1 MKKTLS
7 LIIIL
12 TIVVMMFVGCTHTTK
27 NGLAIY
33 IERYNYIC
41 DFELTNDLI
50 YNDAQFLEDFKYIDG
65 DFHYESDFWTCS
77 KTLLYLEYDNETYIN
92 AKNAVLEN
100 TPHYDNEVYEFNG
113 YVFHKTPNMYYNI
126 EDSLK
131 KFILIGYNDEKQTL
145 FFLGAYVG
153 PENCFINQEK
163 RDRYTINSSEKL
175 INFII
180 YEYSEWYS
188 FN

>member
-27 NGLAIY
+27 NGLDIY

-113 YVFHKTPNMYYNI
+113 YVFYKTLNMSYNI
-126 EDSLK
+126 EDSLIR
-131 KFILIGYNDEKQTL
+131 FILIGYNDEKQTL
-145 FFLGAYVG
+145 FFLGASVG

-163 RDRYTINSSEKL
+163 RDRYTINSSKKL